1 MFLSFHNL
9 LTFYFWLGPPQDAMA
24 QPPRLSRSGAPP
36 LWDSASPAPTSGPR
50 PRLWEGQD
58 VLARWTD
65 GLLYLGT
72 IKKVRPL
79 TFDLSP
85 FPQSPLLVLMPIL
98 SSVLTPCRWTVLGRC
113 VWSSLRMIPSFW
125 FYGKTLA
132 LVRP

>member
-1 MFLSFHNL
+1 M
-9 LTFYFWLGPPQDAMA
+9 
-24 QPPRLSRSGAPP
+24 
-36 LWDSASPAPTSGPR
+36 
-50 PRLWEGQD
+50 
-58 VLARWTD
+58 LARWTD

-79 TFDLSP
+79 TSDLSP
-85 FPQSPLLVLMPIL
+85 FPQSPHLVLMPIL
-98 SSVLTPCRWTVLGRC
+98 SSVLIHCRWTVLGRC